1 MLWSDEMN
9 PNSFQFKENILQFF
23 SVHDDIWKKLQEFYY
38 GQSPINEALAQLNK
52 EDMSLFFEALSKNP
66 ARMMEMQWSW
76 WQGQIQIYQNVL
88 MRSVAKDVAPF
99 IQPESGDR
107 RFNSPLW
114 QEHPNFDLLSQSYLL
129 FSQLVQ
135 NMVDVVE
142 GVPDKVR
149 YRIHFFTRQMINALS
164 PSNFLWTNP
173 EVIQQT
179 VAEQG
184 ENLVRGMQVFHDD
197 VMNSGKYLSIRMVNS
212 DSFSL
217 GKDLAYTPG
226 AVVFENDIFQLLQY
240 EATTE
245 NVYQTP
251 ILVVPPFINKY
262 YVLDLREQNSL
273 VNWLRQQGHT
283 VFLMSWRNP
292 NAEQKELTFAD
303 LITQGS
309 VEALRVIEEITGEK
323 EANCIGYCIGG
334 TLLAATQAY
343 YVAKRL
349 KNHVKSATY
358 MATIIDFEN
367 PGSLGVFINEP
378 VVSGLE
384 NLNNQLGYF
393 DGRQLAVTFSLLREN
408 TLYWNYYIDNYLKG
422 KEPSDFDILY
432 WNSDGTNI
440 PAKIHNFLLRNLYLN
455 NELISPNAVKVNGVG
470 LNLSR
475 VKTPS
480 FFIATQEDHIAL
492 WDTCFRGA
500 DYLGGE
506 STLVLGESGH
516 VAGIVNPPSR
526 NKYGCY
532 TNAAKFEN
540 TKQWLD
546 GAEYHPESWWL
557 RWQAWVT
564 PYTGEQVPARNLGN
578 AQYPSI
584 EAAPGR
590 YVLVNLF

>member
-1 MLWSDEMN
+1 MN

-99 IQPESGDR
+99 IQPERGDR

>member
-1 MLWSDEMN
+1 MN

-378 VVSGLE
+378 VVSGVE

>member
-1 MLWSDEMN
+1 MN

-578 AQYPSI
+578 TQYPSI

>member
-1 MLWSDEMN
+1 MN

-142 GVPDKVR
+142 GVRDIVR
-149 YRIHFFTRQMINALS
+149 YGIHFFTRQMINALS

>member
-1 MLWSDEMN
+1 M
-9 PNSFQFKENILQFF
+9 
-23 SVHDDIWKKLQEFYY
+23 
-38 GQSPINEALAQLNK
+38 
-52 EDMSLFFEALSKNP
+52 
-66 ARMMEMQWSW
+66 
-76 WQGQIQIYQNVL
+76 
-88 MRSVAKDVAPF
+88 
-99 IQPESGDR
+99 
-107 RFNSPLW
+107 
-114 QEHPNFDLLSQSYLL
+114 
-129 FSQLVQ
+129 
-135 NMVDVVE
+135 
-142 GVPDKVR
+142 
-149 YRIHFFTRQMINALS
+149 
-164 PSNFLWTNP
+164 
-173 EVIQQT
+173 
-179 VAEQG
+179 
-184 ENLVRGMQVFHDD
+184 
-197 VMNSGKYLSIRMVNS
+197 
-212 DSFSL
+212 
-217 GKDLAYTPG
+217 
-226 AVVFENDIFQLLQY
+226 
-240 EATTE
+240 
-245 NVYQTP
+245 
-251 ILVVPPFINKY
+251 
-262 YVLDLREQNSL
+262 
-273 VNWLRQQGHT
+273 
-283 VFLMSWRNP
+283 
-292 NAEQKELTFAD
+292 
-303 LITQGS
+303 
-309 VEALRVIEEITGEK
+309 
-323 EANCIGYCIGG
+323 
-334 TLLAATQAY
+334 
-343 YVAKRL
+343 
-349 KNHVKSATY
+349 
-358 MATIIDFEN
+358 
-367 PGSLGVFINEP
+367 
-378 VVSGLE
+378 SGLE

>member
-1 MLWSDEMN
+1 
-9 PNSFQFKENILQFF
+9 
-23 SVHDDIWKKLQEFYY
+23 
-38 GQSPINEALAQLNK
+38 
-52 EDMSLFFEALSKNP
+52 MSLFFEALSKNP

>member
-1 MLWSDEMN
+1 MN

-283 VFLMSWRNP
+283 VFLMSWCNP

-303 LITQGS
+303 LITQGA

>member
-1 MLWSDEMN
+1 MN

-76 WQGQIQIYQNVL
+76 WQGQMQIYQNVL

>member
-1 MLWSDEMN
+1 MN
-9 PNSFQFKENILQFF
+9 QNSFQFKENILHFF
-23 SVHDDIWKKLQEFYY
+23 SSHDDIWKKLQEFYY
-38 GQSPINEALAQLNK
+38 GQSPINDALAQLNK
-52 EDMSLFFEALSKNP
+52 EDMSMFFEALSKNP
-66 ARMMEMQWSW
+66 ARLMEMQWSW

>member
-1 MLWSDEMN
+1 MN

-546 GAEYHPESWWL
+546 GA
-557 RWQAWVT
+557 
-564 PYTGEQVPARNLGN
+564 
-578 AQYPSI
+578 
-584 EAAPGR
+584 
-590 YVLVNLF
+590 

>member
-1 MLWSDEMN
+1 MN

-217 GKDLAYTPG
+217 GKELAYTPG
-226 AVVFENDIFQLLQY
+226 AVIFENDIFQLLQY

-251 ILVVPPFINKY
+251 ILIVPPFINKY

>member
-1 MLWSDEMN
+1 MN

-149 YRIHFFTRQMINALS
+149 YRIHFFTHQMINALS

>member
-1 MLWSDEMN
+1 MN

-76 WQGQIQIYQNVL
+76 WQGQMQIYQNVL

-142 GVPDKVR
+142 GIPDKVR

>member
-1 MLWSDEMN
+1 MN

-76 WQGQIQIYQNVL
+76 WQGQMQIYQNVM
-88 MRSVAKDVAPF
+88 MRSVAKDIEPF

>member
-1 MLWSDEMN
+1 MN

-23 SVHDDIWKKLQEFYY
+23 SVHDDIRKKLQEFYY

>member
-1 MLWSDEMN
+1 MN

-129 FSQLVQ
+129 FSQLVR

>member
-1 MLWSDEMN
+1 MN

-179 VAEQG
+179 VAEQD

>member
-1 MLWSDEMN
+1 MN

-590 YVLVNLF
+590 YVLVNLL

>member
-1 MLWSDEMN
+1 MN

-38 GQSPINEALAQLNK
+38 GQSTINEALAQLNK

-76 WQGQIQIYQNVL
+76 WQGQMQIYQNVL

>member
-1 MLWSDEMN
+1 MN

-532 TNAAKFEN
+532 TNAVKFEN

>member
-1 MLWSDEMN
+1 MN

-349 KNHVKSATY
+349 KSHVKSATY

>member
-1 MLWSDEMN
+1 MN

-378 VVSGLE
+378 VISGLE
-384 NLNNQLGYF
+384 TLNNQLGYF

-408 TLYWNYYIDNYLKG
+408 TLYWNYYIENYLKG

>member
-1 MLWSDEMN
+1 MN

-23 SVHDDIWKKLQEFYY
+23 SVHDDIWKKLQEFYC

>member
-1 MLWSDEMN
+1 MN

-23 SVHDDIWKKLQEFYY
+23 SVHNDIWKKLQEFYY

>member
-1 MLWSDEMN
+1 MN

-557 RWQAWVT
+557 HWQAWVT

>member
-1 MLWSDEMN
+1 MN

-349 KNHVKSATY
+349 KNHVKSETY
-358 MATIIDFEN
+358 MATIIDSEN

>member
-1 MLWSDEMN
+1 MN
-9 PNSFQFKENILQFF
+9 QTSFQFKENILQFF

-38 GQSPINEALAQLNK
+38 GQAPIKDALAQLNK
-52 EDMSLFFEALSKNP
+52 EDMSLFFEAMSKNP
-66 ARMMEMQWSW
+66 ARLIEMQWSW
-76 WQGQIQIYQNVL
+76 WQGQMQIYQNVL
-88 MRSVAKDVAPF
+88 MRSMTKDIAPF

-107 RFNSPLW
+107 RFKNPLW
-114 QEHPNFDLLSQSYLL
+114 QDQPNFDLLAQSYLL

-142 GVPDKVR
+142 GLPDKVR
-149 YRIHFFTRQMINALS
+149 YRLHFFTRQMINAFS

-179 VAEQG
+179 LNEQG
-184 ENLVRGMQVFHDD
+184 ENLVRGMQIFHDD
-197 VMNSGKYLSIRMVNS
+197 LMNSGKYLSVRMVNNG
-212 DSFSL
+212 SFSL

-226 AVVFENDIFQLLQY
+226 AVVFENEVFQLLQY

-251 ILVVPPFINKY
+251 ILIVPPFINKY

-292 NAEQKELTFAD
+292 NAEQKEQTFAD
-303 LITQGS
+303 LISQGT
-309 VEALRVIEEITGEK
+309 VEALRVIEEITQEK

-349 KNHVKSATY
+349 RSHVKSAAY
-358 MATIIDFEN
+358 LATIIDFDN
-367 PGSLGVFINEP
+367 PGSLGAFINDP

-384 NLNNQLGYF
+384 SLNNQLGYF

-408 TLYWNYYIDNYLKG
+408 SLYWNYYIENYLKG

-440 PAKIHNFLLRNLYLN
+440 PGKIHNFLLRNLYLN
-455 NELISPNAVKVNGVG
+455 NELIVPNAIKVQGVG

-492 WDTCFRGA
+492 WETCFRGA

-516 VAGIVNPPSR
+516 VAGIVNPPGR
-526 NKYGCY
+526 NKYGYY
-532 TNAAKFEN
+532 TNPAKFEN

-546 GAEYHPESWWL
+546 GAVYHAESWWV
-557 RWQAWVT
+557 RWQEWVK
-564 PYTGEQVPARNLGN
+564 PYAGEQVPARALGH
-578 AQYPSI
+578 AQYPVI

-590 YVLVNLF
+590 YVMVNLF

>member
-1 MLWSDEMN
+1 MN
-9 PNSFQFKENILQFF
+9 QNSFQFKENILQFF
-23 SVHDDIWKKLQEFYY
+23 SSHDDIWKKLQEFYY
-38 GQSPINEALAQLNK
+38 GQSPINDALTQLNK
-52 EDMSLFFEALSKNP
+52 EDMSMFFEALSKNP
-66 ARMMEMQWSW
+66 ARLMEMQWSW
-76 WQGQIQIYQNVL
+76 WQGQMQIYQNVM
-88 MRSVAKDVAPF
+88 MRSVAKDIEPF

>member
-1 MLWSDEMN
+1 
-9 PNSFQFKENILQFF
+9 
-23 SVHDDIWKKLQEFYY
+23 
-38 GQSPINEALAQLNK
+38 LAQLNK

>member
-1 MLWSDEMN
+1 
-9 PNSFQFKENILQFF
+9 
-23 SVHDDIWKKLQEFYY
+23 
-38 GQSPINEALAQLNK
+38 
-52 EDMSLFFEALSKNP
+52 
-66 ARMMEMQWSW
+66 
-76 WQGQIQIYQNVL
+76 
-88 MRSVAKDVAPF
+88 
-99 IQPESGDR
+99 
-107 RFNSPLW
+107 
-114 QEHPNFDLLSQSYLL
+114 
-129 FSQLVQ
+129 
-135 NMVDVVE
+135 
-142 GVPDKVR
+142 
-149 YRIHFFTRQMINALS
+149 
-164 PSNFLWTNP
+164 SNFLWTNP

>member
-1 MLWSDEMN
+1 M
-9 PNSFQFKENILQFF
+9 
-23 SVHDDIWKKLQEFYY
+23 SVTIAKV
-38 GQSPINEALAQLNK
+38 GV
-52 EDMSLFFEALSKNP
+52 SLFFEALSKNP

>member
-1 MLWSDEMN
+1 MN

-393 DGRQLAVTFSLLREN
+393 DGRQLAVTFSLLRDN

>member
-1 MLWSDEMN
+1 MN

-557 RWQAWVT
+557 RWHAWVT

>member
-1 MLWSDEMN
+1 MN
-9 PNSFQFKENILQFF
+9 QNSFQFKENILQFF
-23 SVHDDIWKKLQEFYY
+23 SSHDDIWKKLQEFYY
-38 GQSPINEALAQLNK
+38 GQSPINDALAQLNK

-76 WQGQIQIYQNVL
+76 WQGQMQIYQNVL